1 MKFERQTFFNLSWRG
16 RGRTLGMRVEEL
28 VGFVKELVK
37 KEPAVIKVVH

>member
-1 MKFERQTFFNLSWRG
+1 LEE